1 MVAIA
6 RQYKRELE
14 RKDAL
19 LLTLTSAN
27 SQALYNAAVDISLL
41 WPQAVQDVDGDTLK
55 AEISPKRKPDVELKA
70 AENIFEK
77 YKDQTS
83 KASIVFA
90 RTLARER
97 EDEDAADVG

>member
-27 SQALYNAAVDISLL
+27 SQALYNAAV
-41 WPQAVQDVDGDTLK
+41 
-55 AEISPKRKPDVELKA
+55 VEWVLSAK
-70 AENIFEK
+70 EQFEE
-77 YKDQTS
+77 TVN
-83 KASIVFA
+83 A
-90 RTLARER
+90 
-97 EDEDAADVG
+97 